1 MVKYCIIFIMNR
13 VPLAERM
20 RPTKLS
26 EVVGQDE
33 IIGKGKILTEIV
45 KKGEPVNLIFWGPPG
60 TGKTTLARILA
71 HEFKADFVEI
81 SAVTAGKKNV
91 EEVVE
96 RAKLNWNLKTRTVL
110 FVDEIHRF
118 NKAQQDAFLPHVESG
133 LITLIGATTENP
145 SFEVISPLLSRSRV
159 VVVQP
164 LSKAAIIK
172 VLKRACKEEGVTV
185 GSRGASGRPV
195 ATGGRRYSSPCQA
208 PDPLESNSNSF
219 ITKTSLE
226 MIAEFSGG
234 DARSALGDLE
244 LALSLS
250 NEVDEKIVEE
260 AVGRKLPGY
269 DKKGDNHYD
278 TISAF
283 IKSMR
288 GSDVDAA
295 LYYLARMVEAGEDPK
310 FIARRMVIF
319 ASEDIGLAGNGALSL
334 ATACFQ
340 AVERVGM
347 PESGL
352 MLAHT
357 TVALAMSKK
366 SRATTD
372 AWYKALDLARKTR
385 GEPVPV
391 WLRNAPTKL
400 MKDLG
405 YGKGQKGE
413 AGFHLDKNY
422 LPDSIK
428 DEKLFG

>member
-1 MVKYCIIFIMNR
+1 MTFYAFLYIISGMNR

-20 RPTKLS
+20 RPRKLD
-26 EVVGQDE
+26 EVVGQE
-33 IIGKGKILTEIV
+33 NIIGDGKILTEIV
-45 KKGEPVNLIFWGPPG
+45 RLKEPVNLIFWGPPG

-71 HEFKADFVEI
+71 HEFEADFVEI
-81 SAVTAGKKNV
+81 SAVTSGKKDI
-91 EEVVE
+91 EEVIQ
-96 RAKLNWNLKTRTVL
+96 RAKTNWNLKIRTVL

-159 VVVQP
+159 VVVSP
-164 LSKAAIIK
+164 LSKDAILT
-172 VLKRACKEEGVTV
+172 VLKRAAKSEG
-185 GSRGASGRPV
+185 
-195 ATGGRRYSSPCQA
+195 
-208 PDPLESNSNSF
+208 LK
-219 ITKTSLE
+219 IIKKMTKTAGRKITEDALDYL
-226 MIAEFSGG
+226 AELSGG

-244 LALSLS
+244 LSLSLS
-250 NEVDEKIVEE
+250 DKIDRDVVKE
-260 AVGRKLPGY
+260 AAGRKLPGY

-352 MLAHT
+352 ILAHT
-357 TVALAMSKK
+357 VVALAKSKK
-366 SRATTD
+366 NRDSAD
-372 AWYKALDLARKTR
+372 AWYKAQDLARKTM

-405 YGKGQKGE
+405 YGKGQKWE
-413 AGFHLDKNY
+413 SGFHLEKNY

-428 DEKLFG
+428 NEKIFISKTTN